1 MNKLTTASVI
11 RRSKVLIVLT
21 ASLFGLMTLANNVTD
36 YAAYAE
42 YIGRIIS
49 MSDTAGNDSRR
60 YRSITSNMFHH
71 RFYWAIIS
79 LEIIFTFSCLA
90 GTWQLYRKLDAPRN
104 EFHEAK
110 KFAIAGL
117 ATGIFVYQALYV
129 IILNEWFDMDYS
141 VHRNTY
147 IWAQNNIVYM
157 FLGLIFL
164 TAIKDS

>member
-21 ASLFGLMTLANNVTD
+21 ATLFGLMTLTNNVTD

-110 KFAIAGL
+110 KFAVAGL
-117 ATGIFVYQALYV
+117 VTGIFVYQA
-129 IILNEWFDMDYS
+129 
-141 VHRNTY
+141 
-147 IWAQNNIVYM
+147 
-157 FLGLIFL
+157 
-164 TAIKDS
+164 

>member
-21 ASLFGLMTLANNVTD
+21 ATLFGLMTLANNVTD

-49 MSDTAGNDSRR
+49 MSDTTGNDSRR

-79 LEIIFTFSCLA
+79 LEIIFTF
-90 GTWQLYRKLDAPRN
+90 
-104 EFHEAK
+104 
-110 KFAIAGL
+110 
-117 ATGIFVYQALYV
+117 
-129 IILNEWFDMDYS
+129 
-141 VHRNTY
+141 
-147 IWAQNNIVYM
+147 
-157 FLGLIFL
+157 
-164 TAIKDS
+164 